1 MAENVNISSADLC
14 HAIAAISSGA
24 RNFIAIDTQPSKSI
38 AIACPRRVL
47 MAGIE
52 AKAAIRQRPEI
63 RLDIEKAVVE
73 LGTEAVLQYRAVAAP
88 RHDNEVPES
97 FIRSFVALRLHQR
110 LGCQAHVER
119 LYTAMA
125 IDLGMPL
132 TPDLVT
138 VLGSF
143 RADVALY
150 ENGRPVAIVA
160 LKVFDAAS
168 PLPSI
173 GSELDKAQVL
183 ARFAKLRIFVGVM
196 ICPIIVS
203 LEARIER
210 LHDIFGGNM
219 YVGERQRSGDQQW
232 QWCFACA
239 SLGDRE
245 GARSY

>member
-1 MAENVNISSADLC
+1 
-14 HAIAAISSGA
+14 
-24 RNFIAIDTQPSKSI
+24 
-38 AIACPRRVL
+38 
-47 MAGIE
+47 
-52 AKAAIRQRPEI
+52 
-63 RLDIEKAVVE
+63 LDIEKTVVE
-73 LGTEAVLQYRAVAAP
+73 FGTEAVLQYRTMASP

-97 FIRSFVALRLHQR
+97 FIRGFVARRLHER
-110 LGCQAHVER
+110 LGYQAHVER

-125 IDLGMPL
+125 LDLGASL
-132 TPDLVT
+132 SVDLVT

-150 ENGRPVAIVA
+150 ENGQPFAIVV
-160 LKVFDAAS
+160 LKIFDAAS

-173 GSELDKAQVL
+173 GAELDKAQIL

-210 LHDIFGGNM
+210 LHDVFGGNM

-239 SLGDRE
+239 SLGDHE